1 MAAITAA
8 APQKEAVAPTTE
20 KKVDRIEK
28 PEKPDEDA
36 HKKEVAKLEA
46 EHKVIMEKFV
56 CIIMCTLTALMR
68 PHERRLTL
76 YRTPSAPSSTPPRP
90 KRTDQ

>member
-8 APQKEAVAPTTE
+8 APQKEAVAPITE
-20 KKVDRIEK
+20 KKKVDRIEK

-46 EHKVIMEKFV
+46 EHKLIMEKFV
-56 CIIMCTLTALMR
+56 CTLICT
-68 PHERRLTL
+68 
-76 YRTPSAPSSTPPRP
+76 YAPA
-90 KRTDQ
+90 

>member
-1 MAAITAA
+1 MAATTAA
-8 APQKEAVAPTTE
+8 TPQKEAAAPTTE

-46 EHKVIMEKFV
+46 EHKAIMEKFV
-56 CIIMCTLTALMR
+56 SIIVCTLTALMR
-68 PHERRLTL
+68 HHERRLTL
-76 YRTPSAPSSTPPRP
+76 CRTPSAPSLTPPRP
-90 KRTDQ
+90 TRKDQ

>member
-1 MAAITAA
+1 MAATTAA
-8 APQKEAVAPTTE
+8 VPQKEAVAPATE

-36 HKKEVAKLEA
+36 HKKEIAKLET
-46 EHKVIMEKFV
+46 EHKAIMEKFV
-56 CIIMCTLTALMR
+56 CIIMCTLTALVR

-76 YRTPSAPSSTPPRP
+76 CRTPSAPSSTPPRP
-90 KRTDQ
+90 TRMDQ